1 MSAYT
6 TEGGRTA
13 TYPSNG
19 YPSANFAGAGMPGR
33 AGTPPRP
40 GGGRSAVSS
49 ALPAVARNHVL
60 IAVLVVVGG
69 GYALWHFTAT
79 LK

>member
-33 AGTPPRP
+33 AGTPGRP
-40 GGGRSAVSS
+40 GGSRGAVSA
-49 ALPAVARNHVL
+49 ALPGLWSSVAAMRCG
-60 IAVLVVVGG
+60 ISPPR
-69 GYALWHFTAT
+69 
-79 LK
+79 